1 MTRHRILVQFGVLF
15 ITLLLFT
22 SQSQASV
29 RLNLDSNQYQ
39 ASHRQYTVN
48 HGVVFMKP
56 GEFLRMAKGLGLKV
70 HTLKLSKPDLEK
82 LAKSSAKGCGC
93 GAPVDDEDYTGLGR
107 CFKNCMMDA
116 GVSYATVV
124 TCAGVCGATLIGC
137 AICVGVGETIVMA
150 CSLACAWAPLFSKNI
165 EGATPL
171 TPKPGLARVHRPQ
184 VAKLSLK
191 AARSG
196 SSR

>member
-1 MTRHRILVQFGVLF
+1 MTRHRILVQFGVLL
-15 ITLLLFT
+15 ITLLLIT

-29 RLNLDSNQYQ
+29 RLNLDSNQYK
-39 ASHRQYTVN
+39 ASHGQYTATP
-48 HGVVFMKP
+48 GVVFMKP

-93 GAPVDDEDYTGLGR
+93 SVPVDDEDYTGLGR
-107 CFKNCMMDA
+107 CFKNCMLEA

-124 TCAGVCGATLIGC
+124 ACAAVCGATLIGC
-137 AICVGVGETIVMA
+137 AVCIGVGENIVMA
-150 CSLACAWAPLFSKNI
+150 CSLACAWAPLFSKNV

-171 TPKPGLARVHRPQ
+171 TPKPGPSRAHRTQ